1 MPARRPW
8 RKRGA
13 SRAFLVVIRR
23 ASWRRARWRP
33 CVRHTHWRRP
43 SAGRVVLLKE
53 RRERCA
59 VARRIICYVMLC
71 YVGMSASYLHDDSSP
86 AAPWVLVPILEELML
101 TPHATSRVVASL
113 QLDCCTQ
120 ASHRRRLVGSIA
132 RAFDAKLVSGDQELL
147 SGATLPRRAH

>member
-1 MPARRPW
+1 MCGPVLYCIVLYS
-8 RKRGA
+8 GV
-13 SRAFLVVIRR
+13 L
-23 ASWRRARWRP
+23 
-33 CVRHTHWRRP
+33 
-43 SAGRVVLLKE
+43 GRVVLLEE

-86 AAPWVLVPILEELML
+86 AAPWVLVPLPGAVML